1 MLVQIVAADTQHDAE
16 IADGD
21 HGRAAD
27 PGNRAGVAQTDIA
40 EFGGQPD
47 GGKYPQ
53 HQFGNAWNHR
63 DNRAPHA
70 LQAVAEDENLPEEEV
85 KQNADVL

>member
-1 MLVQIVAADTQHDAE
+1 MRMLRAAKKSATAGKDALVFVQIVATDTQHDAE

-53 HQFGNAWNHR
+53 HQFGNA
-63 DNRAPHA
+63 
-70 LQAVAEDENLPEEEV
+70 
-85 KQNADVL
+85 